1 MTLSNNE
8 PLNLSQIMQPEIR
21 ANPYPFYAQ
30 LRSQAPVHWDEPMGF
45 WVLTRYADVA
55 FAFSDA
61 RFSRAQGLR
70 QGFKR
75 LPESDQPVAEPVYDA
90 FSKMMT
96 YADPPYHTRLRG
108 LVSKAFTPR
117 MIEELRPRIQQLVDD
132 LLDTAQARGQMDVI
146 PDLAYPLPIMVIIEM
161 LGLALEERHHFKEWS
176 DDLFAMLGLVR
187 HSPDLIKKAAQSLT
201 EMTDHIMA
209 LSKERASQPQED
221 LLTGLVTA
229 MEAGDRLTEDEL
241 VANIGLILAA
251 GHETTTNLIGNG
263 LLALLR
269 HPDQMQKLRDD
280 PALAPGAVEE
290 ILRYDNPVQIV
301 YRSVTEE
308 VELGDQRIGQGQL
321 VNLVVG
327 AANRDPAQFS
337 DPDQFDIT
345 RHEGRHM
352 GLGLGIHFCL
362 GAALARLEG
371 ELVFNSLLR
380 RFPTMQLAADSLEWQ
395 THPTFRGLKAL
406 PVAL

>member
-1 MTLSNNE
+1 MTLDNNE
-8 PLNLSQIMQPEIR
+8 TLNLSQTIRPEIR

-30 LRSQAPVHWDEPMGF
+30 MRSQAPVHWDETMGF

-75 LPESDQPVAEPVYDA
+75 LPESDQQTAEPIYDA
-90 FSKMMT
+90 FAKMMT
-96 YADPPYHTRLRG
+96 YADPPYHTRIRG

-117 MIEELRPRIQQLVDD
+117 MIEQLRPRIQQLVDN
-132 LLDTAQARGQMDVI
+132 LLDAAEAKGQMDVI
-146 PDLAYPLPIMVIIEM
+146 ADLAYPLPIMVIIEM
-161 LGLALEERHHFKEWS
+161 LGLALEERKRFKEWS
-176 DDLFAMLGLVR
+176 DDLFAILGLVR

-201 EMTDHIMA
+201 EMTDHIVA
-209 LSKERASQPQED
+209 LSKERVSQPKED
-221 LLTGLVTA
+221 LLTGLVTV
-229 MEAGDRLTEDEL
+229 MEAGDRLSEDEL
-241 VANIGLILAA
+241 VANIGQILGA

-263 LLALLR
+263 LLALLH
-269 HPDQMQKLRDD
+269 HPDQMQKLREN
-280 PALAPGAVEE
+280 PTLAPGAVEE
-290 ILRYDNPVQIV
+290 MLRYDNPVQIV
-301 YRSVTEE
+301 YRSVAEE
-308 VELGDQRIGQGQL
+308 VELDGQRIGQGQL
-321 VNLVVG
+321 VNLIIG

-337 DPDQFDIT
+337 EPDRFDIT
-345 RHEGRHM
+345 RHEGRQL

-380 RFPTMQLAADSLEWQ
+380 RFPAMQLAADTLEWQ
-395 THPTFRGLKAL
+395 AHPSFRGLKAL

>member
-1 MTLSNNE
+1 MTHDTSETLS
-8 PLNLSQIMQPEIR
+8 LSQLMRPEIR

-30 LRSQAPVHWDEPMGF
+30 MRAQAPVHWDETMGF

-55 FAFSDA
+55 FAFGDA
-61 RFSRAQGLR
+61 RFSRAQGLK

-75 LPESDQPVAEPVYDA
+75 LPESDQQVAEPVYDA

-117 MIEELRPRIQQLVDD
+117 MIEQLRPRIQQLVDN
-132 LLDTAQARGQMDVI
+132 LLDAAEAKGQIDVI
-146 PDLAYPLPIMVIIEM
+146 AELAYPLPIMVIIEM
-161 LGLALEERHHFKEWS
+161 LGLALEERQHFKEWS
-176 DDLFAMLGLVR
+176 DDLFAILGLVR
-187 HSPDLIKKAAQSLT
+187 HSPDLIKKAVQSLT
-201 EMTDHIMA
+201 EMTDHVVA
-209 LSKERASQPQED
+209 LSKERIAQPQDD
-221 LLTGLVTA
+221 LLTGLATV
-229 MEAGDRLTEDEL
+229 MEAGDRLSEDEL
-241 VANIGLILAA
+241 VANIGLILGA

-290 ILRYDNPVQIV
+290 MLRYDNPAQIV

-321 VNLVVG
+321 VNLIIG

-337 DPDQFDIT
+337 DPDDFDIT
-345 RHEGRHM
+345 RHEGRQL

-371 ELVFNSLLR
+371 ELVFNSLLH
-380 RFPTMQLAADSLEWQ
+380 RFPSMQLTTDTLEWQ